1 MTVNIFR
8 PFLTTLCRQSVLSQ
22 TLHMDNK
29 NNSGSRLNH
38 QFLMLLT
45 HMCNTIN
52 QNYSFMSS
60 LTSMSTCC
68 VAIFISLAVSSCIHH
83 DQLPSPRAKSQ
94 TKRTALLINHRM
106 ANSDFHRS
114 EYNCEAWYLFFFRR
128 SLDSLC
134 EKQENARTAL
144 LRKIPPLQPE
154 HQLHFVLGLNWGQKI
169 EYNRW
174 WWPKLATLTL

>member
-8 PFLTTLCRQSVLSQ
+8 PFLTTLCIQSVLSQ

-45 HMCNTIN
+45 HMRSTIN
-52 QNYSFMSS
+52 QNYSYMSC

-68 VAIFISLAVSSCIHH
+68 VAIFRSLAFCSCMYH
-83 DQLPSPRAKSQ
+83 DKLPSPRAKNQ
-94 TKRTALLINHRM
+94 TKWPIVTFTGQSTIVKLDIY
-106 ANSDFHRS
+106 F
-114 EYNCEAWYLFFFRR
+114 
-128 SLDSLC
+128 SLDEVLTAYA
-134 EKQENARTAL
+134 KNKRMRTAL
-144 LRKIPPLQPE
+144 LRKMPPLQPV
-154 HQLHFVLGLNWGQKI
+154 HQLHFVLGPNWGQKI

-174 WWPKLATLTL
+174 WWSKLATLTL